1 MEQLLI
7 PYQAVKRLDS
17 CSILV
22 FAPHPDDEVFGC
34 GGAIMCHVR
43 QGVPVRVVIVSDGGY
58 GVSDEDRPGYVFR
71 RQNESITAA
80 EVMGYGSPIF
90 WDLRDRA
97 VVYGE
102 KLVCRIREAIE
113 ESGADLVY
121 APSVFEM
128 HPDHRALGMA
138 AVEAVRRIGKKVRLA
153 LYEVGM
159 PLRPNLLLDIS
170 DLAERK
176 MAAMECFVSQN
187 ERQRYDLDIAALN
200 RYRTYTLPP
209 EVSAA
214 EAYILLSAEELA
226 NDPLKLYQ
234 SEHERQK
241 ELGLALDARD
251 VPLVSVIIRSMD
263 RSTLREALDSVA
275 LQTYPNIEVVVVNA
289 KGPSHSELGSGCGR
303 FPLRFV
309 TLDEPMRRGYAANL
323 GLENA
328 RGNYLIFL
336 DDDDWFMPEHLS
348 MLVDA
353 LTCNPD
359 KKVAYACVACT
370 DEQKNPIGKNY
381 CQPFDR
387 IRLLAGNYI
396 PIHAV
401 MFSRVVVDEGC
412 RMDESLDLYED
423 WDFWLQAAEFG
434 DFVFVDRIGAYYRIG
449 GQFGQGVRPDMAY
462 AHKVTTKL
470 LEKWRPKWRSKDL
483 SEIMTNIRE
492 AEGRLHAMIADRDAI
507 AADRSVVV
515 AQRDALLESRNELL
529 ASTSWRVTAPLRAMG
544 RFLRSNAGIKVWR
557 VVRRAGGMRRAAGKV
572 VRILRDEGVGALMGR
587 LRAIFASSAGAVNSA
602 SESYPAWVARYDTP
616 TERQLHSLAR
626 RIDALPLQPLIS
638 VVLPVYNTP
647 EKWLRRAI
655 ESVLKQFYDNWELCI
670 ADDCSSEPHVRNVLE
685 EYRNRD
691 SRIKVVFRESN
702 GHISATS
709 NSALELA
716 SGEFV
721 ALLDHDDE
729 LSPDAL
735 LWVVD
740 EINRHPDAA
749 LIYSDEDKLTVD
761 GQRQDAY
768 FKSDWNPD
776 LFLSHNMISHLGVYR
791 TDVIREVGGFRQG
804 FEGSQDWDLALR
816 VVEKIGEQQIRHIP
830 RVLYH
835 WRLIPNSTSMGVEAK
850 PYAVQAAI
858 KAISEYLERRG
869 VTASVGEADGNWG
882 VRVRYPLP
890 EKRPL
895 LSIIIPT
902 RNGLALVRKCVESIV
917 AKTTYSPY
925 EIIIVDNGSD
935 DPETLDY
942 FLALQKSNTARV
954 IRDDAPFN
962 YAALNNRA
970 VAQAQGSVI
979 AFLNNDVEII
989 SPDWADEMVSHALRP
1004 EIGAVGG
1011 RLLYPDDTVQHAGII
1026 LAGDLIAFHAHK
1038 YLPRPHPG
1046 YFGRAGLIQNF
1057 SAVTAACL
1065 VARKAVYEEVGGL
1078 DENLTVAYNDVD
1090 FCLKLREKGYRI
1102 LWTPYAQMYHHESAS
1117 RGYDDT
1123 QQEKKQRLKIEAQL
1137 MRNRWGQQLHN
1148 DPAYSPNLALDLEDF
1163 SLAWPPR
1170 VSREY

>member
-1 MEQLLI
+1 MPEGSARFK
-7 PYQAVKRLDS
+7 YQID
-17 CSILV
+17 
-22 FAPHPDDEVFGC
+22 PNDERATASNVLRMVGNDK
-34 GGAIMCHVR
+34 HVLEL
-43 QGVPVRVVIVSDGGY
+43 G
-58 GVSDEDRPGYVFR
+58 
-71 RQNESITAA
+71 TAA
-80 EVMGYGSPIF
+80 GSMTYALKEFNKCSVVGVEVDP
-90 WDLRDRA
+90 
-97 VVYGE
+97 V
-102 KLVCRIREAIE
+102 
-113 ESGADLVY
+113 
-121 APSVFEM
+121 
-128 HPDHRALGMA
+128 
-138 AVEAVRRIGKKVRLA
+138 
-153 LYEVGM
+153 
-159 PLRPNLLLDIS
+159 
-170 DLAERK
+170 
-176 MAAMECFVSQN
+176 
-187 ERQRYDLDIAALN
+187 
-200 RYRTYTLPP
+200 
-209 EVSAA
+209 
-214 EAYILLSAEELA
+214 SAEEARPYCEKLIVGNLDELDLA
-226 NDPLKLYQ
+226 A
-234 SEHERQK
+234 
-241 ELGLALDARD
+241 ELGDERFDVIVAADVLEHLVDPWRCLEKARKLLAPEGYLVISIPNVAHNGLLGAILSGSFPYRERGLLDRTHVRFFTLFELETALLATGFIPEAPARMRQSVEGTEFAGTWAILSQKYKAALAQNPEGETYQFVLRAYPANRERWESYMREKKAEEDAR
-251 VPLVSVIIRSMD
+251 I
-263 RSTLREALDSVA
+263 
-275 LQTYPNIEVVVVNA
+275 Y
-289 KGPSHSELGSGCGR
+289 
-303 FPLRFV
+303 
-309 TLDEPMRRGYAANL
+309 
-323 GLENA
+323 GLE
-328 RGNYLIFL
+328 
-336 DDDDWFMPEHLS
+336 
-348 MLVDA
+348 
-353 LTCNPD
+353 
-359 KKVAYACVACT
+359 
-370 DEQKNPIGKNY
+370 
-381 CQPFDR
+381 
-387 IRLLAGNYI
+387 
-396 PIHAV
+396 
-401 MFSRVVVDEGC
+401 
-412 RMDESLDLYED
+412 
-423 WDFWLQAAEFG
+423 
-434 DFVFVDRIGAYYRIG
+434 
-449 GQFGQGVRPDMAY
+449 
-462 AHKVTTKL
+462 
-470 LEKWRPKWRSKDL
+470 EKQQQQL
-483 SEIMTNIRE
+483 SEAKAELQRE
-492 AEGRLHAMIADRDAI
+492 GQLRKDAEKQLQ
-507 AADRSVVV
+507 SVFSS
-515 AQRDALLESRNELL
+515 D
-529 ASTSWRVTAPLRAMG
+529 SWRVTAPLRAAG
-544 RFLRSNAGIKVWR
+544 RFLRNNRGLNVWR
-557 VVRRAGGMRRAAGKV
+557 AVRRAGGMRRAVGKAM
-572 VRILRDEGVGALMGR
+572 RILRDEGVGALMGR
-587 LRAIFASSAGAVNSA
+587 LRAIFASPAGAVNSA
-602 SESYPAWVARYDTP
+602 SDSYPAWVARYDTP
-616 TERQLHSLAR
+616 TERQLHALAR

-655 ESVLKQFYDNWELCI
+655 ESVVKQFYDNWELCI
-670 ADDCSSEPHVRNVLE
+670 ADDCSSEPHVRKVLE
-685 EYRNRD
+685 KYRDRD

-729 LSPDAL
+729 LSSDAL

-816 VVEKIGEQQIRHIP
+816 VTEKIGEQQIRHIP

-869 VTASVGEADGNWG
+869 ITASVGEADGNWG

-917 AKTTYSPY
+917 AKTTYSSY

-942 FLALQKSNTARV
+942 FSALQKSNTARV

-962 YAALNNRA
+962 YSALNNRA

-979 AFLNNDVEII
+979 ALLNNDVEII

-1117 RGYDDT
+1117 RGYDDM

-1137 MRNRWGQQLHN
+1137 MRNRWGQLLHN